1 MSSSPERRPPK
12 RGWNP
17 SLWAGLAP
25 NGIGQVKPNH
35 YLEMAKVAWQNRDQ
49 LPYAW
54 RILTQGVCDGC
65 ALGTSGLS
73 DYTMD
78 GVHLCAVRLQLMR
91 LNTAPALDPRRLEDV
106 RSLESLSGKELRAL
120 GRLPYPMIRRR
131 GESGYRRATW
141 DEALDA
147 VADRLRTA
155 DPNRVGFYLTSRGI
169 TNEVYY
175 AASKVARFLGTNH
188 VDNSARLC
196 HAPSTVVLKEMIG
209 AGASTCS
216 YTDWLESDLIVFFGS
231 HTPNNQPVTT
241 KYLYYA
247 KQNGTRVAV
256 VNPYREPGLE
266 RYWVPSVLESAL
278 FGTRL
283 ADEWYELDIG
293 GDAAFLS
300 GALKALVEAGG
311 VDRAFVDAH
320 TTGFD
325 DVASWARGLTWADLE
340 QGSGATRAR
349 MKAFAEMI
357 AQAKSAVFV
366 WSMGLTQHAHGADN
380 IRALVNLALARGFV
394 GRAGAGLM
402 PIRGHSGVQGGAEV
416 GAVPGA
422 LSSWAPLGSPAA
434 EQFGRAWG
442 FAIPTLRGLS
452 AVEMIDA
459 AGEGALDVLYS
470 LGGNFLETLPEPER
484 VRAALARVPL
494 RVHHDIVLSSQMLVE
509 PADLAVILP
518 GQTRYEQAGGGTET
532 STERRILFSPEV
544 RGRRIG
550 ESRSDWEILTEVAA
564 RAYPA
569 RAEQI
574 RFANAAAIRAEI
586 ARLIPMYAG
595 IETLS
600 KKGDQVQYGGRWLCQ
615 DGHFPLEGGRAHFRI
630 PFLAEEAPPPGH
642 FRLATRRGKQFNSMV
657 QAERDPLNGAGRDAV
672 LLSAHDAQALGVR
685 HGEAIVLR
693 SRTGMFRGRVFVSPI
708 KPGNVQVHFPEAN
721 GLLDLTRRENT
732 SGIPDY
738 GTLVTIERASANG
751 SPSSEE
757 RPA

>member
-1 MSSSPERRPPK
+1 
-12 RGWNP
+12 
-17 SLWAGLAP
+17 
-25 NGIGQVKPNH
+25 VKPNH

-49 LPYAW
+49 LPFAW

-91 LNTAPALDPRRLEDV
+91 LNTAPAMDPERLRDV
-106 RSLESLSGKELRAL
+106 SKLEGLSGQELRAL

-131 GESGYRRATW
+131 GEPGYHRVSW
-141 DEALDA
+141 DEALAA
-147 VADRLRTA
+147 VADRLRAA
-155 DPNRVGFYLTSRGI
+155 DPNRIAFYLTSRGI

-216 YTDWLESDLIVFFGS
+216 YSDWLESDLIVFFGS

-247 KQNGTRVAV
+247 KQNGARVAV

-283 ADEWYELDIG
+283 ADEWYEVDIG

-300 GALKALVEAGG
+300 GALKALAEAGG
-311 VDRAFVDAH
+311 VDRGFVDAH

-340 QGSGATRAR
+340 QGSGATRER
-349 MKAFAEMI
+349 MKAFADLVMK
-357 AQAKSAVFV
+357 AKSAVFV
-366 WSMGLTQHAHGADN
+366 WSMGLTQHAHGAEN
-380 IRALVNLALARGFV
+380 VRALVNLALARGFV

-434 EQFGRAWG
+434 EHIARGWG
-442 FAIPTLRGLS
+442 FEIPTTRGLS

-459 AGEGALDVLYS
+459 AGDGTLDVLYS

-484 VRAALARVPL
+484 VRAALARVPV

-509 PADLAVILP
+509 PADIAVILP

-550 ESRSDWEILTEVAA
+550 ESRSDWEILTELAA
-564 RAYPA
+564 RTHPE
-569 RAEQI
+569 RAEKI
-574 RFANAAAIRAEI
+574 RFEDGAAIRAEI
-586 ARLIPMYAG
+586 GRLIPMYAG
-595 IETLS
+595 IETLAR
-600 KKGDQVQYGGRWLCQ
+600 KGDQVQYGGRWLAP
-615 DGHFPLEGGRAHFRI
+615 GGNFPLAGGRAHFRI
-630 PFLAEEAPPPGH
+630 PFLAEDAPPPGH

-657 QAERDPLNGAGRDAV
+657 QAERDPLNGARRDSV
-672 LLSAHDAQALGVR
+672 LLSAADAQALGVR
-685 HGEAIVLR
+685 QGEAIVLR
-693 SRTGMFRGRVFVSPI
+693 SRTGTFRGRVHVSPI

-721 GLLDLTRRENT
+721 GLLDSTRREPT

-738 GTLVTIERASANG
+738 GTLVTIERLG
-751 SPSSEE
+751 
-757 RPA
+757 

>member
-1 MSSSPERRPPK
+1 
-12 RGWNP
+12 
-17 SLWAGLAP
+17 
-25 NGIGQVKPNH
+25 
-35 YLEMAKVAWQNRDQ
+35 
-49 LPYAW
+49 
-54 RILTQGVCDGC
+54 
-65 ALGTSGLS
+65 
-73 DYTMD
+73 
-78 GVHLCAVRLQLMR
+78 
-91 LNTAPALDPRRLEDV
+91 
-106 RSLESLSGKELRAL
+106 
-120 GRLPYPMIRRR
+120 
-131 GESGYRRATW
+131 
-141 DEALDA
+141 
-147 VADRLRTA
+147 
-155 DPNRVGFYLTSRGI
+155 
-169 TNEVYY
+169 
-175 AASKVARFLGTNH
+175 
-188 VDNSARLC
+188 
-196 HAPSTVVLKEMIG
+196 
-209 AGASTCS
+209 
-216 YTDWLESDLIVFFGS
+216 
-231 HTPNNQPVTT
+231 
-241 KYLYYA
+241 
-247 KQNGTRVAV
+247 

-300 GALKALVEAGG
+300 GSLKALVEAGG

-459 AGEGALDVLYS
+459 AGDGALDVLYS

-509 PADLAVILP
+509 PAELAVILP

-615 DGHFPLEGGRAHFRI
+615 DGHFPLEGGRARFRI

-721 GLLDLTRRENT
+721 ALLDLTRRENT

-751 SPSSEE
+751 SRSSEE

>member
-1 MSSSPERRPPK
+1 M
-12 RGWNP
+12 
-17 SLWAGLAP
+17 
-25 NGIGQVKPNH
+25 KPNH

-49 LPYAW
+49 LPFAW

-106 RSLESLSGKELRAL
+106 RALESLSGKELRAL

-131 GESGYRRATW
+131 GEPGYRRATW

-155 DPNRVGFYLTSRGI
+155 DPNRVAFYLTSRGI

-216 YTDWLESDLIVFFGS
+216 YTDWLETDLIVFFGS

-256 VNPYREPGLE
+256 VNPYREPGFE

-320 TTGFD
+320 TAGFD
-325 DVASWARGLTWADLE
+325 DVASWTRGLTWADLE

-357 AQAKSAVFV
+357 AKAKSAVFV

-442 FAIPTLRGLS
+442 FAIPALRGLS

-459 AGEGALDVLYS
+459 AGDGALDVLYS

-484 VRAALARVPL
+484 VRAALARLPV

-550 ESRSDWEILTEVAA
+550 ESRSDWEILTDLAA
-564 RAYPA
+564 RTHPA
-569 RAEQI
+569 RAQQI
-574 RFANAAAIRAEI
+574 RFKDAAAIRAEI

-738 GTLVTIERASANG
+738 GTLVTIERTSANG